1 MRNSTIDLYGKGVS
15 TGLDQTALGRIA
27 TGLTPQ
33 DVILSAADKSVLQ
46 RLGERV
52 ASLAGMS
59 EMEEKRRLWK
69 GHNALAG
76 TRPLV
81 FCDPEN
87 GWNEIISDDLME
99 CTGKLARRWEMDLRK
114 ELFWGEEMGDDRPV
128 EASFVV
134 PYTVLPDDWGLK
146 TVFHHSELADG
157 AQSWEGPL
165 QDYDRDFP
173 KLRAPRV
180 QVDWETTRGCLAL
193 AQEVFGTTLDVQL
206 QGTWWWSLGLTLP
219 AVMLRGLTNLLMD
232 FAAQPD
238 ELKALLSFISNA
250 HLQKLDELER
260 EGLLSLN
267 NNGTYVGSGGFG
279 YTDELPGS
287 DFNGQVRCRDLWGF
301 AESQETVCVSPDMYA
316 AYVFPYEQP
325 ILARFGLTCYG
336 CCEALDAR
344 WQTVKRHHNL
354 RRVSCSPWADLG
366 KMAACLENKYIL
378 SLKPNPVEL
387 ACEAI
392 NEEQLRAGLRR
403 ALEITRGCV
412 VEIIM
417 KDNHTIGKRPEHVTR
432 WCRIAKEEAL
442 RAGGD

>member
-1 MRNSTIDLYGKGVS
+1 MRNSNIDLYGNGVS

-52 ASLAGMS
+52 ASLAGTA

-76 TRPLV
+76 NRPLV

-87 GWNEIISDDLME
+87 GWNEIITDDLME
-99 CTGKLARRWEMDLRK
+99 CTGRLARRWEMDLRK
-114 ELFWGEEMGDDRPV
+114 EIFWGEEMGDDRPV

-193 AQEVFGTTLDVQL
+193 AREAFGTTLDVQL

-238 ELKALLSFISNA
+238 ELKALLSFVSNA

-287 DFNGQVRCRDLWGF
+287 GFDGHVRCRDLWGF

-325 ILARFGLTCYG
+325 ILARFGLNCYG

-417 KDNHTIGKRPEHVTR
+417 KDNHTISKRPEHVTR

-442 RAGGD
+442 RAGGE